1 MIGGN
6 SGGGIKGS
14 KDFWS
19 GLIFIAFGIA
29 FAWVG
34 KDYPMGTTRRMGPGM
49 FPFALAWLL
58 IGLGIAVTGRGLL
71 VAGPPIGR
79 LNVKGLGLITLATLA
94 FGALVQTAGLVP
106 AVVAAVVLSAIASTS
121 VTVGSALAGATILAS
136 LCSLVFVIALGLP
149 IKLFGYWFGG

>member
-1 MIGGN
+1 MAGVV
-6 SGGGIKGS
+6 KGS

-19 GLIFIAFGIA
+19 GLIFIAFGVA

-58 IGLGIAVTGRGLL
+58 ILLGAVVTVRSLL
-71 VAGPPIGR
+71 VSGAPIGR
-79 LNVKGLGLITLATLA
+79 LNLKGLALITSAVLA

-106 AVVAAVVLSAIASTS
+106 AVVVAVILSSIASTY
-121 VTVGSALAGATILAS
+121 VTAGSALVGAAILAS
-136 LCSLVFVIALGLP
+136 LCSLAFVIALGLP
-149 IKLFGYWFGG
+149 IKLFGHWFGG